1 MAGIYR
7 HEVPL
12 QGAIANS
19 ITGAAEAWAG
29 LDRQSRV
36 LYAAVAASI
45 LLHAVLLSV
54 HFKFPNALRWQSA
67 NPQLD
72 VILVNAKSRHRP
84 GTADALAQANLEG
97 GGETDQDRRAK
108 TPLPVIEPRTPGRD
122 LAQAQR
128 RVRELEAQQRKLLA
142 QARKSPERVAPE
154 AEERAHADEST
165 PRLDG
170 RDLAQAQRRV
180 RELEAQQ
187 RKLLAQARKSPE
199 RVAPEAEERAHADES
214 TPRLDG
220 RDLADLSLAAMRLQA
235 QIDRQVDAYQK
246 RPRKKFIGASAVEYR
261 FAQYEE
267 DWRQKVE
274 RIGTVNYPAA
284 ARGKL
289 YGNLRMTVTLRPDGN
304 VESIELDRSSGL
316 KVLDDAA
323 FRIVRMASPYASFPA
338 DIRRDTDL
346 LVITRTWFFGRGD
359 RIWTE

>member
-1 MAGIYR
+1 MAQLYR
-7 HEVPL
+7 HEEPL
-12 QGAIANS
+12 QGVLAHRIW
-19 ITGAAEAWAG
+19 GAADAWAG

-36 LYAAVAASI
+36 LYASVALSL
-45 LLHAVLLSV
+45 LLHAVLLSI

-67 NPQLD
+67 NPTLD
-72 VILVNAKSRHRP
+72 VILVNAKSRQRP
-84 GTADALAQANLEG
+84 ATADALAQASLEG
-97 GGETDQDRRAK
+97 GGETDQERRAR
-108 TPLPVIEPRTPGRD
+108 TPLPVIEPRAPGRD

-142 QARKSPERVAPE
+142 QSRKSRERVAPE
-154 AEERAHADEST
+154 SERRAPAEAPAT
-165 PRLDG
+165 
-170 RDLAQAQRRV
+170 
-180 RELEAQQ
+180 EL
-187 RKLLAQARKSPE
+187 S
-199 RVAPEAEERAHADES
+199 
-214 TPRLDG
+214 G

-235 QIDRQVDAYQK
+235 QIDRQVEAYQK

-274 RIGTVNYPAA
+274 RIGTVNYPSA

-289 YGNLRMTVTLRPDGN
+289 YGNLRMTVTLRADGN

-323 FRIVRMASPYASFPA
+323 FRIVRMASPYASFPP

-359 RIWTE
+359 RLWTE